1 MKKKKKII
9 IIFLL
14 IIFAITIISFITFKI
29 FDHFLFN
36 QCDWHDGDTAEW
48 DVLFDNKDSYDL
60 ALNSQNMPVFKN
72 PDKALAQLKEDYKQA
87 IYEIKNEFNITFDL
101 SKYNYQDY
109 STYGCQLTTD
119 DPILRHQGRY
129 ISQVL
134 DIYENSF
141 ICN

>member
-1 MKKKKKII
+1 MKKKRKYM

-14 IIFAITIISFITFKI
+14 VIFAIISVVLIVLNI
-29 FDHFLFN
+29 LDYFLFN
-36 QCDWHDGDTAEW
+36 QCAWHTGDTTEW
-48 DVLFDNKDSYDL
+48 DILFDNKDAYDL

-72 PDKALAQLKEDYKQA
+72 PDKALAELKRDYKQV
-87 IYEIKNEFNITFDL
+87 ILEIKNEFNISFDL

-109 STYGCQLTTD
+109 STYGCQLTTS